1 MYDPELGKD
10 YDFNEIDPAD
20 AEAAVARFQDE
31 CRLADAAVADV
42 SFDATVEVRG
52 DTMSLRLIYIH
63 MIDEYARHNGHADL
77 LREAID
83 ERHRPLIRGRHP
95 PAKTYTESQEGAVM
109 TVTRPKSFVLLAVAV
124 GALVV
129 GLALPTAAAQAAHL
143 INGRSIKNHTIT
155 GKKLKNNTLTGTQ
168 IKEST
173 LRTVPKASRVAAG
186 AISSSSIAAGGLSLA
201 SLRPGTRPSA
211 SSAARPSP
219 PTAAPSSTAR

>member
-1 MYDPELGKD
+1 MLEGYLAWERMTLLNICAGLTPDQLASRPLPTSNLSLLGLIRHLAKVERTWFRIRAGREPIQPLYDPELGKD

-83 ERHRPLIRGRHP
+83 G
-95 PAKTYTESQEGAVM
+95 V
-109 TVTRPKSFVLLAVAV
+109 
-124 GALVV
+124 
-129 GLALPTAAAQAAHL
+129 
-143 INGRSIKNHTIT
+143 
-155 GKKLKNNTLTGTQ
+155 
-168 IKEST
+168 
-173 LRTVPKASRVAAG
+173 
-186 AISSSSIAAGGLSLA
+186 
-201 SLRPGTRPSA
+201 
-211 SSAARPSP
+211 
-219 PTAAPSSTAR
+219 TAR